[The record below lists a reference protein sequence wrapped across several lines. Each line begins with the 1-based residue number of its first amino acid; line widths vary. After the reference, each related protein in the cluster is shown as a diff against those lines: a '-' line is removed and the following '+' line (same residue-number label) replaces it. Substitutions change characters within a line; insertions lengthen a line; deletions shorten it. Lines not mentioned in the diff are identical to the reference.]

1 MVGVVRVGVGVIV
14 RDPKGNKV
22 RGDVIGVSNLGAPL
36 THFCTSNITAFVL
49 MMQGFRRTSQGLPRR
64 RDTGSAR
71 RTP

>member
-22 RGDVIGVSNLGAPL
+22 RGDVTGVSNHRRAAHTFL
-36 THFCTSNITAFVL
+36 HFKRTAFAL
-49 MMQGFRRTSQGLPRR
+49 TMQGFRRSSQGLPRR